1 MEKNIINEL
10 FGGISAEEMNELF
23 DKTRNVIEKLLED
36 DENDK
41 TEEHSYVSESG
52 HHYDN
57 GKLVEKYEKEYINGK
72 CVKDEVYT
80 NLNKSEEKPLL
91 NKKTERKECVSC
103 SNEHRDNQYKREISA
118 LKKENKNYFNQISE
132 MTTYIDDLNG
142 KIKELTVENNKMCSK
157 YDEIVKKYNSLIN
170 KIDKIKSCF

>member
-23 DKTRNVIEKLLED
+23 DKTRKVIEKLLED

-91 NKKTERKECVSC
+91 NKNTERKECVSC
-103 SNEHRDNQYKREISA
+103 PNEHQDNQYKREISA

-132 MTTYIDDLNG
+132 MTTYIDDLNS
-142 KIKELTVENNKMCSK
+142 KIKELIVEKDKMQC
-157 YDEIVKKYNSLIN
+157 KYNSLIN
-170 KIDKIKSCF
+170 KINKIKNFF